1 MKCIITIGRKGN
13 KYKAL
18 YVGENADEAIA
29 KMDEQKAGTDEKP
42 AGYDEICV
50 FRRPVHFKRRKLLA

>member
-13 KYKAL
+13 KYKTL
-18 YVGENADEAIA
+18 YVGEDANEAIA
-29 KMDEQKAGTDEKP
+29 KMDDVKAGSEDKP
-42 AGYDEICV
+42 AVYDEVCV

>member
-18 YVGENADEAIA
+18 YVGENADEEIA
-29 KMDEQKAGTDEKP
+29 KMDEQQAGTDEK
-42 AGYDEICV
+42 A
-50 FRRPVHFKRRKLLA
+50 A

>member
-1 MKCIITIGRKGN
+1 MKCIVTIGRKGN
-13 KYKAL
+13 KYKTL

-50 FRRPVHFKRRKLLA
+50 FRRPVHFKRRRLLV

>member
-18 YVGENADEAIA
+18 YVGESATDEIA
-29 KMDEQKAGTDEKP
+29 KLQDQKAGTDEK
-42 AGYDEICV
+42 AASYDEICV
-50 FRRPVHFKRRKLLA
+50 FRRPIHFKRRRLLA

>member
-1 MKCIITIGRKGN
+1 MKCVITIGRKGN

-18 YVGENADEAIA
+18 YVGESATDAIA
-29 KMDEQKAGTDEKP
+29 KMQEQKAGTDEK
-42 AGYDEICV
+42 AASYDEIGV